1 MRCKYCGHSIPEG
14 MLYCENCGKEVCI
27 VPEYNPL
34 DDLLSE
40 QIKGAINGDEPDN
53 EEFYHYRTSAA
64 TGRRRTDTVSQ
75 RERARAGRDRIQ
87 PERERKLSERER
99 KRRQAERR
107 REIKRKKRRKR
118 MLILLIILIGIVG
131 GCFALYQVSYRGIVR
146 KGYRELKKE
155 SYQEAKRAFE
165 KALSKDSKKADA
177 YIGLSKVYLEEE
189 IPEEG
194 ERLFLDA
201 LEKQPKN
208 VELYEACVQFYL
220 DSHQSEEIPHLLED
234 AEEVVTEAL
243 AEYIISEPEF
253 SLDDEEV
260 FEDVRELELTASKGQ
275 SIYYTTDG
283 SKPTKSSTK
292 YTEPIQLDEGD
303 TEIQAIAVDK
313 KGIPSLVASKTYT
326 VELPIEDAPAV
337 SPSTGQYDTAVPIEI
352 KVPEGYEA
360 YYTLDGT
367 EPTTASKKY
376 DGPITMPQGETLF
389 KAILVN
395 GKGRESGVTT
405 RNYMLETSE

>member
-40 QIKGAINGDEPDN
+40 QIKDAINGDEPDS
-53 EEFYHYRTSAA
+53 EEFYHYHTSVT
-64 TGRRRTDTVSQ
+64 TGRRRTDTASQ
-75 RERARAGRDRIQ
+75 RERARSGREKIQ
-87 PERERKLSERER
+87 SERERTISERER

-118 MLILLIILIGIVG
+118 MLILLIILIGTIG
-131 GCFALYQVSYRGIVR
+131 GCFALYQVSYSGIIR

-155 SYQEAKRAFE
+155 SYQGAKDAFE
-165 KALSKDSKKADA
+165 KALSKDSKRAEA
-177 YIGLSKVYLEEE
+177 YVGLSKVYLEEE
-189 IPEEG
+189 SPEEG
-194 ERLFLDA
+194 EDLFLTA

-208 VELYEACVQFYL
+208 VALYEACVQFYL
-220 DSHQSEEIPHLLED
+220 DSQQPEEIPHLLED

-243 AEYIISEPEF
+243 TEYIIAEPEF
-253 SLDDEEV
+253 SLDDEEA

-275 SIYYTTDG
+275 NIYYTTDG
-283 SKPTKSSTK
+283 TKPTKSSTK

-313 KGIPSLVASKTYT
+313 RGIPSLVASKTYT

-360 YYTLDGT
+360 YYTMDGT

-376 DGPITMPQGETLF
+376 DGPITMPSGETLF

>member
-40 QIKGAINGDEPDN
+40 QIKDAINGDEPDN
-53 EEFYHYRTSAA
+53 EEFYHYRTSTA
-64 TGRRRTDTVSQ
+64 TGRRRTDTVPQ
-75 RERARAGRDRIQ
+75 RERARTGRERTQ
-87 PERERKLSERER
+87 TERERKLSERER
-99 KRRQAERR
+99 RRRQEERR

-118 MLILLIILIGIVG
+118 ILILLIILIGIVG
-131 GCFALYQVSYRGIVR
+131 GCFALYQVSYSGIVR

-177 YIGLSKVYLEEE
+177 YIGLSKVYLEEDS
-189 IPEEG
+189 PEEG
-194 ERLFLDA
+194 ESLFLDA

-208 VELYEACVQFYL
+208 IELYEACVQFYL
-220 DSHQSEEIPHLLED
+220 DSRQPEEIPHLLED

-243 AEYIISEPEF
+243 SEYIISEPEF

-283 SKPTKSSTK
+283 SKPTKNSKK
-292 YTEPIQLDEGD
+292 YKEPIQLDEGD
-303 TEIQAIAVDK
+303 TEIQAIAVDE

-360 YYTLDGT
+360 YYTMDGT

>member
-1 MRCKYCGHSIPEG
+1 M
-14 MLYCENCGKEVCI
+14 
-27 VPEYNPL
+27 
-34 DDLLSE
+34 
-40 QIKGAINGDEPDN
+40 
-53 EEFYHYRTSAA
+53 
-64 TGRRRTDTVSQ
+64 
-75 RERARAGRDRIQ
+75 
-87 PERERKLSERER
+87 
-99 KRRQAERR
+99 
-107 REIKRKKRRKR
+107 
-118 MLILLIILIGIVG
+118 
-131 GCFALYQVSYRGIVR
+131 
-146 KGYRELKKE
+146 
-155 SYQEAKRAFE
+155 
-165 KALSKDSKKADA
+165 
-177 YIGLSKVYLEEE
+177 EEE
-189 IPEEG
+189 SPEEG
-194 ERLFLDA
+194 ESLFLDA

-220 DSHQSEEIPHLLED
+220 DSHQPEEIPHLLED
-234 AEEVVTEAL
+234 AEEVVTEEL

-360 YYTLDGT
+360 YYTMDGT